1 MVVVEAF
8 APTRKQLRKYPRL
21 RTQWLV
27 PCKQCGR
34 IHLHGVGEGPRT
46 AHCSQ
51 YGIED
56 RGYALVFAGEASDEL
71 VKALMKK
78 GRKVPEWYW
87 QSAA

>member
-1 MVVVEAF
+1 MIVVEAF

-21 RTQWLV
+21 RTQWLA
-27 PCKQCGR
+27 PCKQCGH

-46 AHCSQ
+46 PHCSD
-51 YGIED
+51 YGIEGG
-56 RGYALVFAGEASDEL
+56 GYALMFAGEASDEL